1 VPFKRGDTACIRATF
16 AGAQVESTERIAVAL
31 DQWAAL
37 GPGGA
42 ASVERANDTATLTT
56 CDPGTAPDEAK
67 ITSSGDVLDTRASI
81 LFGALAE
88 GAPSTVAACVAD
100 RLAVDPELIALT
112 QNENP
117 SEADFEKFLGK
128 VADVEAACPG

>member
-1 VPFKRGDTACIRATF
+1 VPFKRGNTACIRATF
-16 AGAQVESTERIAVAL
+16 TGAQAESTERIAVAL

-81 LFGALAE
+81 LFARSQRARHRRSRRVSPTVW
-88 GAPSTVAACVAD
+88 PS
-100 RLAVDPELIALT
+100 I
-112 QNENP
+112 P
-117 SEADFEKFLGK
+117 S
-128 VADVEAACPG
+128 